1 MDELGNFVDRDF
13 VRPPSINP
21 TRSSSL
27 IVSLANS
34 TKLLSE
40 WLMPRKQIV
49 LHKNTLERK

>member
-1 MDELGNFVDRDF
+1 MDELGNFVDKDF

-49 LHKNTLERK
+49 LHKNILERK